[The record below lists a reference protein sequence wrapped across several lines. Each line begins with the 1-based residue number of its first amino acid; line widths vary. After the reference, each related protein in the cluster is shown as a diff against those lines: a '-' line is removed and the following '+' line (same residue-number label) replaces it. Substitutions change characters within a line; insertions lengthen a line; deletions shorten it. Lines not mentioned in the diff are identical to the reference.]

1 MATRRAGQCL
11 RLSARPFHLLVRVR
25 KTLTQMLRR
34 GRRGVLDD
42 LDYSDGLAGRLGDV
56 GPTASAG
63 TCSRVWT
70 EPRGV
75 KQPADARGGDDGDR
89 KKQRDALEWRVV
101 LTTSDD
107 QEACE
112 VENLTRAVE
121 RGAGCRYSEE
131 NKVARTGHRARRPS
145 GNHGDRPDRRR
156 REDQERAGVLS
167 RGRRRGAPVGR
178 VVDRGAR
185 ARV

>member
-1 MATRRAGQCL
+1 MGD
-11 RLSARPFHLLVRVR
+11 F
-25 KTLTQMLRR
+25 
-34 GRRGVLDD
+34 
-42 LDYSDGLAGRLGDV
+42 DYGDGLAGRPGDV
-56 GPTASAG
+56 GPTIGGHVLARLDG
-63 TCSRVWT
+63 TQRV
-70 EPRGV
+70 EP
-75 KQPADARGGDDGDR
+75 PADDRSESDGNR

-107 QEACE
+107 QEACD

>member
-11 RLSARPFHLLVRVR
+11 RLSARPFHLLARVR

-75 KQPADARGGDDGDR
+75 KQPADARGGGDGDR
-89 KKQRDALEWRVV
+89 KKQRDA
-101 LTTSDD
+101 
-107 QEACE
+107 
-112 VENLTRAVE
+112 
-121 RGAGCRYSEE
+121 
-131 NKVARTGHRARRPS
+131 RR
-145 GNHGDRPDRRR
+145 
-156 REDQERAGVLS
+156 
-167 RGRRRGAPVGR
+167 GR
-178 VVDRGAR
+178 VVVPNCEDTEARGVR
-185 ARV
+185 D